1 MPQSTRDPN
10 PKSQISSDWGWGCR
24 YLIQCRVVYY
34 RAIWEH
40 LWKSVMLKI
49 PYNLGIHIHLSSV
62 LFIVGRYTYLTLMMN
77 HCRNLIKSKYIPTY
91 LKKIITI
98 EKCHKKWSSTLEVED
113 SISVKTNRNWK
124 KKKNRVGCLL
134 HWAELSVICISII
147 SLSLPP
153 LFISL
158 FVFIFVNTS
167 FTYRFIYLRLMES
180 ICFPFHHVW
189 GMRIFIPTIHDYIGT

>member
-1 MPQSTRDPN
+1 
-10 PKSQISSDWGWGCR
+10 
-24 YLIQCRVVYY
+24 
-34 RAIWEH
+34 
-40 LWKSVMLKI
+40 MLKI

-124 KKKNRVGCLL
+124 KKKKSSWLSSVLS
-134 HWAELSVICISII
+134 WAICNLYLYYL
-147 SLSLPP
+147 SLSSPSLYLSLCFHFRQHIVYISFYLLTLNGVD
-153 LFISL
+153 LFS
-158 FVFIFVNTS
+158 FSPRMRNEDFHTYNTWLH
-167 FTYRFIYLRLMES
+167 R
-180 ICFPFHHVW
+180 
-189 GMRIFIPTIHDYIGT
+189 YIG